1 MTPTDDTLGQRLLV
15 PVLAG
20 CPPDLA
26 ARITSHNAAAVAW
39 QGRHDRLEAN
49 AAAARNAV
57 QERVVSPETAARWLA
72 AVGAEWQDIIKE
84 FRFLLVAREGLV
96 DDIKALAAAIDRKI
110 IESLGPE
117 IAAAQRVVRW
127 SGWPWRVAG
136 RG

>member
-84 FRFLLVAREGLV
+84 FRFLLAAREGLV
-96 DDIKALAAAIDRKI
+96 SDINALAAAIDRKI